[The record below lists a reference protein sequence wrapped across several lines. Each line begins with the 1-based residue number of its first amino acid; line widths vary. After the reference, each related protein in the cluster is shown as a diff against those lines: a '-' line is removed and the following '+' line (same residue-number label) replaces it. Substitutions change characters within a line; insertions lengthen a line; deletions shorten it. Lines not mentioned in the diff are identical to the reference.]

1 MRPRV
6 VAQPG
11 ALQEKIGDKTAH
23 EEAGQEEPPAQQERA
38 LFWDYSDRSSS
49 GLRWESILP
58 VEVANLTLR
67 GPH

>member
-1 MRPRV
+1 VRPRV
-6 VAQPG
+6 VARLG
-11 ALQEKIGDKTAH
+11 ALHEEIGGETAH

-58 VEVANLTLR
+58 VGVANLTLR

>member
-1 MRPRV
+1 VRPRV

-23 EEAGQEEPPAQQERA
+23 EEAGQEEPPAQQDRA

-49 GLRWESILP
+49 DLALGIDFTSRGS
-58 VEVANLTLR
+58 NLTLR
-67 GPH
+67 GPQ